1 MKEMKVLAFFFIFI
15 LGGVVDG
22 QDTGLILVDTPENV
36 STEDVVKATIEES
49 SESFI
54 DKNAE
59 PFIPTKDWQV
69 VKNDQS
75 VPAGLHIR
83 MNLQTGLKEAKLMDG
98 DDGARFLKQ
107 KVKQNEGNDK
117 VHQEKHQDG
126 PNIVMSD
133 EMKDEAESY
142 PESDKIY
149 FTKQHLKDALKDFRD
164 KFHDDGV
171 KSDGQEISRSEAV
184 KQKFR
189 SIEEIRKELED
200 HMGWKVKS
208 DAQLMK
214 IRVEILRAENAT
226 KEEQSHALE
235 DLEYYVHQIDNA
247 VDLEKMHGLQVV
259 IQFLNNSDLQ
269 LQEKAAKVI
278 GAAVQSN
285 PKAQLAAL
293 EHGAMQFLLRQISY
307 SSTERLRKTAL
318 FALSALIRTNSKSQ
332 IVFLKLDGL
341 NILLKCIETD
351 KSTALKIKAVTLVSD
366 LIVEQSDVKVSMV
379 KNGKM
384 TADEST
390 PLMKALIKRG
400 WCALLPGQLNT
411 EDYDS
416 IEKVLAAISASAED
430 CKLIRSSSRDVAWS
444 AESILLRAYCPLN
457 ELNRRSAKIDGLECV
472 LVDIFKIVSL
482 NFRFKTRVGMNSLI
496 VFYSNPKAQ
505 LAALEHGAMQ
515 FLLRQISYSST
526 ERLRKTALFALSA
539 LIRTNSK
546 SQIVFLK
553 LDGLNILLKCIETDK
568 STALKIKAVT
578 LVSDLIVE
586 QSDVKV
592 SMVKNGKMTADE
604 STPLMKA
611 LIKRGWCALLPGQ
624 LNTEDYDSI
633 EKVLAAI
640 SASAEDC
647 KLIFNKND
655 LRTTLLKV
663 RENLKNEI
671 NNEEDKDFK
680 SYLQSLTECI
690 DNILSKLG
698 QLFTL

>member
-107 KVKQNEGNDK
+107 KVKQNEGEIGMPDRGLFWGRGHLYFQTEDFLVEGLPAKGNDK

-384 TADEST
+384 TADES
-390 PLMKALIKRG
+390 
-400 WCALLPGQLNT
+400 
-411 EDYDS
+411 
-416 IEKVLAAISASAED
+416 
-430 CKLIRSSSRDVAWS
+430 
-444 AESILLRAYCPLN
+444 
-457 ELNRRSAKIDGLECV
+457 
-472 LVDIFKIVSL
+472 
-482 NFRFKTRVGMNSLI
+482 
-496 VFYSNPKAQ
+496 NPKAQ